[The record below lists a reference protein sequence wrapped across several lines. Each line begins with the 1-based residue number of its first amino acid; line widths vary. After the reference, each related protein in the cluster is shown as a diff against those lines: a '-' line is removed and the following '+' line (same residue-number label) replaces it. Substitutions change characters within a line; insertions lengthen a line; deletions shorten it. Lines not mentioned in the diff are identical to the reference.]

1 MKTQLLLIFV
11 VTFTLN
17 TFGQFELLLNIDTD
31 EGRRRINIL
40 GDYNNELLFSVQNT
54 SFQTHLYTYKNGAI
68 NEVKDANENSILNP
82 LVGVEK
88 DNKFFF
94 NARVNNVIG
103 GFTYDGSAITNFI
116 ENSFFSP
123 IIYKNKIYFDSP
135 VREGIVNKYY
145 LHVTEGTA
153 ESTSIFKEVETLKL
167 SGTHRYRKIVAG
179 DYLFFTAHTDDD
191 GVELWRTDG
200 TDSGTIM
207 LKDINP
213 GSSNS
218 EVTNFFVASN
228 GLLYFQ
234 AKDGVHGEELWVS
247 DGTSEGTIMLKDFYE
262 GAVGGDFYFKQFN
275 GKVYIALEDTNDKLY
290 ETDGTP
296 ANTKVLDETIG
307 VERFLD
313 IVDNK
318 LFFYGDILGEGTGI
332 VVTDG
337 TKTGTTLL
345 KELTVPVAINAVTVY
360 NNELYFNGRVSR
372 KEGEH
377 LWKTDGTKEGTVL
390 FKNTSTG
397 SIDDSLPRNLFVV
410 GDELLFQA
418 FQHGLTGVE
427 WWKTDGTEAGTIL
440 IKDVNEGRNSFLSSN
455 FHQFN
460 NQLFFIGST
469 GDNTTSGLYK
479 FGIDATASTK
489 DQALNEVG
497 LNFYN
502 KQLHISNLTSSKS
515 TLSIYNMLGK
525 RVSQKTFSSNGN
537 TFVDLNLKQGI
548 YMVNIKTQLGANIT
562 KKIIVQN

>member
-1 MKTQLLLIFV
+1 MKTKLLLLFI
-11 VTFTLN
+11 VTITLN

-68 NEVKDANENSILNP
+68 NEVKDANGNSILNP
-82 LVGVEK
+82 LVSVEK
-88 DNKFFF
+88 DNKLFF

-103 GFTYDGSAITNFI
+103 GFTYDGSTITNFT

-179 DYLFFTAHTDDD
+179 EYLFFTAHTDDD

-200 TDSGTIM
+200 TDAGTIM

-213 GSSNS
+213 GSGHS

-262 GAVGGDFYFKQFN
+262 GAVGGDFYLRQFN
-275 GKVYIALEDTNDKLY
+275 DKVYIALEDTNDKLY

-313 IVDNK
+313 VIDDK
-318 LFFYGDILGEGTGI
+318 LFFYGDISGEGTGI
-332 VVTDG
+332 IVTNG

-345 KELTVPVAINAVTVY
+345 KELTVPVATNAVKVY
-360 NNELYFNGRVSR
+360 KNELYFNGRVSR

-377 LWKTDGTKEGTVL
+377 LWKTNGTKEGTIL

-397 SIDDSLPRNLFVV
+397 SIDDSLPRNLFIV

-418 FQHGLTGVE
+418 FQHGVTGVE
-427 WWKTDGTEAGTIL
+427 WWKTDGTETGTVL
-440 IKDVNEGRNSFLSSN
+440 IEDVNEGRNSFLSSG
-455 FHQFN
+455 FHQLN
-460 NQLFFIGST
+460 DQLFFIGGT

-479 FGIDATASTK
+479 FGVDATASTK
-489 DQALNEVG
+489 EIDSQNIKMYYANNKLFVSG
-497 LNFYN
+497 LGNQEAQMIVYD
-502 KQLHISNLTSSKS
+502 I
-515 TLSIYNMLGK
+515 LGK
-525 RVSQKTFSSNGN
+525 KVQEQAIALHEN
-537 TFVDLNLKQGI
+537 TATSIDLKQGVYI
-548 YMVNIKTQLGANIT
+548 IRMQSNSGKTII
-562 KKIIVQN
+562 KKILVTE